1 VPVRETTSSTC
12 STKLPTEG
20 KVTECAKE
28 CYKTN
33 KEREM
38 GSGQGRKKNGVDE
51 IKDLVEEKRGEGEER
66 ES

>member
-1 VPVRETTSSTC
+1 
-12 STKLPTEG
+12 
-20 KVTECAKE
+20 
-28 CYKTN
+28 
-33 KEREM
+33 M